1 MRAAH
6 RWCAMT
12 PVDPRRNIF
21 GALRL
26 ALAVTVV
33 VAHSFPLGYG
43 HSSPWYSASHGQ
55 TDLGSLA
62 VLGFFAIS
70 GYLVTLSAA
79 RTHPARFAWHRI
91 LRIFPAF
98 WVALVVTAFVFAPLA
113 LHHRSG
119 AGGLSELH
127 PGPTSYVT
135 SNWWTQMRQYGV
147 GDLLVETPYGALT
160 GRSVFDGSLWSL
172 RFELACYLALFV
184 LAVLGT
190 RRCLRLSVG
199 VAAGLVAVA
208 SVLQWLPRDRY
219 GTGPSPLPT
228 PVLPL
233 LGALDPSTAAPMTLA
248 FAVGALVAV
257 FPTQLAMGRWPAL
270 VALGIFAGTLEF
282 GAFDVV
288 GVPAFAY
295 VILFLGSRAP
305 AALRNVGTRTD
316 ISYGVYIYGFP
327 IEQLLALNG
336 VPAHG
341 HLLYL
346 GTSIA
351 LALVA
356 GWISWQV
363 VESRALRL
371 KGWRPGR
378 SPRTSPAGHPSV
390 AVATAPGQQRCPAT
404 DPAGMM

>member
-1 MRAAH
+1 
-6 RWCAMT
+6 
-12 PVDPRRNIF
+12 
-21 GALRL
+21 
-26 ALAVTVV
+26 
-33 VAHSFPLGYG
+33 
-43 HSSPWYSASHGQ
+43 
-55 TDLGSLA
+55 
-62 VLGFFAIS
+62 
-70 GYLVTLSAA
+70 
-79 RTHPARFAWHRI
+79 
-91 LRIFPAF
+91 
-98 WVALVVTAFVFAPLA
+98 
-113 LHHRSG
+113 
-119 AGGLSELH
+119 
-127 PGPTSYVT
+127 
-135 SNWWTQMRQYGV
+135 MRQYGV

-190 RRCLRLSVG
+190 RRRLRLTVG
-199 VAAGLVAVA
+199 VGAALVAVA

-219 GTGPSPLPT
+219 GVGPTPLAT

-233 LGALDPSTAAPMTLA
+233 LGALDPSTAAPMSFA

-270 VALGIFAGTLEF
+270 VALGTFAGTLEF

-295 VILFLGSRAP
+295 VVLFLGSRAP
-305 AALRNVGTRTD
+305 AALRNVGIRTD

-336 VPAHG
+336 VPEHG
-341 HLLYL
+341 HVLYL
-346 GTSIA
+346 GASIA

-356 GWISWQV
+356 GWISWHV
-363 VESRALRL
+363 VESHALRL
-371 KGWRPGR
+371 KSWRPGGSR
-378 SPRTSPAGHPSV
+378 RTSPAGHPSPVV
-390 AVATAPGQQRCPAT
+390 AAPARQPRYPAT